1 MSLFARTK
9 DTQERIIGTA
19 ESLLATA
26 YLNLNEI
33 YRKDD
38 GSLGFEYTGEN
49 EIHWDTQETQTK
61 DGKVIFVTESGREV
75 TEDQIELVEE
85 D

>member
-1 MSLFARTK
+1 MTLIARTK
-9 DTQERIIGTA
+9 DTQERVVGTA

-26 YLNLNEI
+26 YLNEI

-38 GSLGFEYTGEN
+38 GSLGFEYAGESK
-49 EIHWDTQETQTK
+49 IHWDTQEARTK
-61 DGKVIFVTESGREV
+61 DDKVIFVTESGREV
-75 TEDQIELVEE
+75 TEDQVELVEE